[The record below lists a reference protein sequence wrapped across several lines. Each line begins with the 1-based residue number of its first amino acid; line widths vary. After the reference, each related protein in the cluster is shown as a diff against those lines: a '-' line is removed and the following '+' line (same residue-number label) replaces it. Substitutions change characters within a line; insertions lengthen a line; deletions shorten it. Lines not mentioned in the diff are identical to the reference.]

1 MKYILL
7 SLFSFVCSTSFAQF
21 TVYRDVDS
29 DSYNQDTRRQQS
41 TPQESSKVV
50 KAYYIKDNEYHPLR
64 IRIVTANI
72 FSMGGSSM
80 RIEAYFNPQNGVW
93 TPCVAGTI
101 RTLQAFLG
109 DSDKMEYFTYE
120 SYIQGYGKIWF

>member
-1 MKYILL
+1 M
-7 SLFSFVCSTSFAQF
+7 FSFVCSTSFAQF
-21 TVYRDVDS
+21 TIFRDITS
-29 DSYNQDTRRQQS
+29 DSYNQESQRQQS
-41 TPQESSKVV
+41 TPQENSKVL

-64 IRIVTANI
+64 IKIVTVNL

-80 RIEAYFNPQNGVW
+80 RIDAYFNPRNGVW
-93 TPCVAGTI
+93 TPCVAGPI
-101 RTLQAFLG
+101 RTLQAYLG